1 MIDSKIK
8 SKEKEPITVKYICK
22 CILAVIIIVS
32 VVLIL
37 GSIAVGLT
45 FLLFW
50 LLNLVIMQSVFS
62 LNWWCYV
69 SLIIIVSSTITIG
82 YTYITGYLYSF

>member
-22 CILAVIIIVS
+22 YILAVIIIVS
-32 VVLIL
+32 IVLIL
-37 GSIAVGLT
+37 GSIAVGLA

-50 LLNLVIMQSVFS
+50 LLNLAIMQSVFS
-62 LNWWCYV
+62 LNWWCYA